1 MNAKISDLLQYVQTL
16 RFYEEKLVHV
26 QGDRFNVFDLFGV
39 GSREVS
45 THTPYLVE
53 FLNPKGVHGLG
64 ERPLAAFVQ
73 RFKLNLVPTTTHVTT
88 NHYLGPV
95 TDDSGGYID
104 ILLTDAA
111 DHQVVIENKIFAY
124 DQPNQLHRY
133 QNGFQKARI
142 IYLTRDGL
150 EPSDFTTCGMT
161 DAEQERILCLSYAK
175 DIIAWQE
182 ECRCQAAVAPVVR
195 ETITQ
200 YINLIRRLTNQ
211 STNTNMSIQI
221 AEAVLKDEASLKA
234 FYELLS
240 ADADVHGKIL
250 EKLHEQCDAIGRQLG
265 LKVVFDTPLA
275 GREGGFLFSD
285 ESMERQNISIVFE
298 FEGINYQSLTFGIR
312 YVDLKKRD
320 IAHPDIT
327 GEFRKVF
334 GNVKVTEW
342 WPAFLPWQTRYS
354 WTNETF
360 ADIAFG
366 RFQPELEDK
375 VRKLLAIV
383 RAAQAAGK

>member
-1 MNAKISDLLQYVQTL
+1 MHAKISDLLQYVQTL
-16 RFYEEKLVHV
+16 RFYEEKLAHV

-39 GSREVS
+39 GSLEVS
-45 THTPYLVE
+45 THTPYVVE

-73 RFKLNLVPTTTHVTT
+73 RFKLDLDPTTTRVKT
-88 NHYLGPV
+88 NHYLGSV
-95 TDDSGGYID
+95 TEDSGGYID
-104 ILLTDAA
+104 ILLTDAT
-111 DHQVVIENKIFAY
+111 DHQVVIENKVLAG

-133 QNGFQKARI
+133 QKSLPKAQI
-142 IYLTRDGL
+142 IYLTLDGRESVTARDD
-150 EPSDFTTCGMT
+150 ES
-161 DAEQERILCLSYAK
+161 ILLLSYAK

-200 YINLIRRLTNQ
+200 YINLIKRLTNQ

-234 FYELLS
+234 YYELVS
-240 ADADVHGKIL
+240 AQADVHGQIL
-250 EKLHEQCDAIGRQLG
+250 GKLHEQCDAIGRQLG

-275 GREGGFLFSD
+275 GREGGFVFSD
-285 ESMERQNISIVFE
+285 ESMERQNISITFE
-298 FEGINYQSLTFGIR
+298 FGENNYRSLDFGIR
-312 YVDLKKRD
+312 YDDPEKRD
-320 IAHPDIT
+320 IAPPDIT

-334 GNVKVTEW
+334 GNVETTAW
-342 WPAFLPWQTRYS
+342 WPAFLHWQTRYY

-360 ADIAFG
+360 GDIAFG

-375 VRKLLAIV
+375 VRKLLAVV
-383 RAAQAAGK
+383 RAAQAAVK